1 MKKLNKL
8 FVAAAASL
16 MAAPAFAQ
24 YKGFTEMASSA
35 EGVFRDALIPII
47 NIASI
52 VIGVVAV
59 IMLIWNYI
67 KRSKADGQ
75 GNDALASWGFS
86 LIFAILALQI
96 VKIVFL

>member
-1 MKKLNKL
+1 MKKFKKIAAS
-8 FVAAAASL
+8 VAASMA
-16 MAAPAFAQ
+16 AAPAFAQ

-67 KRSKADGQ
+67 KRSKGDGQ
-75 GNDALASWGFS
+75 GNDAMASWGFS